1 MYSILE
7 VQDLQNF
14 IKFGVSMAAGFHLI
28 PFRTQ
33 KLSPPAANI
42 VQR

>member
-1 MYSILE
+1 L
-7 VQDLQNF
+7 
-14 IKFGVSMAAGFHLI
+14 GVSLAAGFHLI

-33 KLSPPAANI
+33 KLSPPAAKI